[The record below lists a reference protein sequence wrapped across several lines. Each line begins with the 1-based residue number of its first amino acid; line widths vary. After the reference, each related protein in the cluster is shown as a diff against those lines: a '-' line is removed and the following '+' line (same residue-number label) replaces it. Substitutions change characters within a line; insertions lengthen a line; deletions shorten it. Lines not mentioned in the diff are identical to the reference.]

1 GYQFTLELNGVAFRG
16 VASGAVKMT
25 EEHLGVFDGMITA
38 SWNDASG
45 KAVSA
50 GTSEALFTL
59 QFEAVQSGK
68 LSEMVKLSSKVTEAG
83 AFAAGETMD
92 LGLTFRGN
100 TDAEFALYQNE
111 PNPVRG
117 MTIIGYDVPVSGNVT
132 LTVFD
137 VTGKVVVVKEAEA
150 VSGYNTITV
159 STSELGSAGVLY
171 YRLDAGE
178 YTATKK
184 MVVID

>member
-1 GYQFTLELNGVAFRG
+1 AEDREVSAGELVSLTVSSADFTGIEGYQFTLELNGVAFRG

-137 VTGKVVVVKEAEA
+137 
-150 VSGYNTITV
+150 
-159 STSELGSAGVLY
+159 
-171 YRLDAGE
+171 
-178 YTATKK
+178 
-184 MVVID
+184 